1 MKRTREDEPSKARR
15 GWPRGRG
22 RSSKNGDD
30 RPAAAPPKRSS
41 RSVFGPSGEDRP
53 DVLTDAETV
62 VLPIWLHRRASS
74 ADGKTAASTAAFL
87 KSITVPAQQDAPKA
101 APETEPAP
109 ESSQPPQK
117 PGTQPAPGAG
127 TKAASGAA
135 DVAAAAGDP
144 GLSDPAQADQRA
156 AKPGEAGPEDASPG
170 EAAEAKVAETDAETV
185 VQADTDDRRA
195 DAVVEADAVVDADG
209 AAATGAQA
217 DTVAGADAPTATKA
231 DADADAKTVVGT
243 GAPTATTADSDAK
256 TVVGTG
262 TATAAKAD
270 ADAGTVVRADAP
282 TAAKADAEAKTVVAA
297 GAATA
302 AKAAKADPDAT
313 TIVTTIGRTGTTAA
327 PDSPTQPRG
336 TRPDAEVT
344 TTLSRADLQSAL
356 IQARTLEAIEAIE
369 AIDALE
375 TSTLGGLDA
384 RTAKAAETVEAIS
397 ALEAKTAQAIKTIEA
412 MTADAFQAIDATVA
426 EMTPE
431 LTGKLVPPDQA
442 DHAEQAEQA
451 DEADAGEADAPD
463 PDRADNSGP
472 DRAGDAESSPGT
484 DVARTRV
491 IRIEE
496 PPASVTLTTSSTE
509 TIIAVPQPR
518 AESLVAVAP
527 VPAVDDTTTLIPV
540 PQRDGSEKP
549 AALPPAGPQPEPSDQ
564 PRYTPAQRRTRVSRA
579 LLLCI
584 LVLQAILSLR
594 LHNTAFEDEALYIYS
609 GHMELQHL
617 LHGTALQGQYASYF
631 SGSPV
636 LYPVAA
642 GFLNSLGGL
651 TAARMFSL
659 AEMLSITVLL
669 YSMSRRLFNERI
681 ALCAAL
687 LFSVCESAIFLGNF
701 ATYDATCL
709 FLLALAAWIV
719 VRTAGF
725 RWPVFLLAAPV
736 AALAVGVKYAGL
748 LFVPTV
754 AVLPMLAG
762 WPLRGRRVLLYPP
775 VFVAAVAGLLYG
787 ALHLGGKA
795 YMTAISSTTT
805 QRAQGVTPVTT
816 LLKEA
821 AEWGGVIFVLAVIGT
836 VAYVWRVR
844 TEPEELI
851 APAGGRFRRLCLGL
865 LLTGTALLAPV
876 YQAHLHTD
884 ISFQKHIGFGL
895 FFAAPM
901 AGLGLARLLGDHY
914 RRPHIAVGVWSL
926 ALVLGLVQTTHMYQV
941 WPNSNQFV
949 RTFSAYLKP
958 HARYLVE
965 VPEVPIYYLLGHK
978 DAQPR
983 QFTSTFYI
991 NYRNSKGVL
1000 LTGTVGFTAA
1010 VDAGYFHVVAY
1021 NNEITGAADAVLAQA
1036 LSASKDYYLAAEIHI
1051 TDVFGPGNYFIWVKG
1066 HPKKK
1071 IPVFAHRSSQ
1081 YPDLGSKL
1089 QETGP

>member
-1 MKRTREDEPSKARR
+1 
-15 GWPRGRG
+15 
-22 RSSKNGDD
+22 
-30 RPAAAPPKRSS
+30 
-41 RSVFGPSGEDRP
+41 VFGPSGEDRP

-74 ADGKTAASTAAFL
+74 TDGKTGASAASFL
-87 KSITVPAQQDAPKA
+87 KTITVPAQEDIPAQEDAA
-101 APETEPAP
+101 TR
-109 ESSQPPQK
+109 
-117 PGTQPAPGAG
+117 GAG
-127 TKAASGAA
+127 TESVSNDRDVGAE
-135 DVAAAAGDP
+135 AGDP
-144 GLSDPAQADQRA
+144 EPADPARA
-156 AKPGEAGPEDASPG
+156 EQGEAEAGDAEPGDTEPGDAEPGDAEPGDAEPGEAEPGEAGLEDASPDA
-170 EAAEAKVAETDAETV
+170 AAEAKAAE
-185 VQADTDDRRA
+185 
-195 DAVVEADAVVDADG
+195 ADG
-209 AAATGAQA
+209 ATATATGTQA
-217 DTVAGADAPTATKA
+217 GGDAGTVAGAGAALAPAQSSEAESAEGKPTTAEPPAAESPGAGVTGARIAGSNAPTA
-231 DADADAKTVVGT
+231 
-243 GAPTATTADSDAK
+243 
-256 TVVGTG
+256 
-262 TATAAKAD
+262 
-270 ADAGTVVRADAP
+270 
-282 TAAKADAEAKTVVAA
+282 
-297 GAATA
+297 
-302 AKAAKADPDAT
+302 
-313 TIVTTIGRTGTTAA
+313 
-327 PDSPTQPRG
+327 PRG

-344 TTLSRADLQSAL
+344 TTLSRAELKTAMV
-356 IQARTLEAIEAIE
+356 QARTLEAIEAIE

-375 TSTLGGLDA
+375 SSTLGGLEA
-384 RTAKAAETVEAIS
+384 RTARALDTVEAIS

-426 EMTPE
+426 EMMPE
-431 LTGKLVPPDQA
+431 VTSTLVPPDQVA
-442 DHAEQAEQA
+442 QA
-451 DEADAGEADAPD
+451 DEA
-463 PDRADNSGP
+463 
-472 DRAGDAESSPGT
+472 GT
-484 DVARTRV
+484 GVTRTRV
-491 IRIEE
+491 IRIDE
-496 PPASVTLTTSSTE
+496 PPASVTVSTSSTE
-509 TIIAVPQPR
+509 TTIAVPQPR

-527 VPAVDDTTTLIPV
+527 APAVDRSVTLTPV
-540 PQRDGSEKP
+540 PQRDRSEEP
-549 AALPPAGPQPEPSDQ
+549 AALPPAGPHSEPSAE
-564 PRYTPAQRRTRVSRA
+564 PGRPATQRRTRVNRG

-584 LVLQAILSLR
+584 LALQAILSLR

-617 LHGTALQGQYASYF
+617 LHGAALQGSYASYF
-631 SGSPV
+631 SGSPL

-642 GFLNSLGGL
+642 GFLNGLGGL
-651 TAARMFSL
+651 TAARMLSL
-659 AEMLSITVLL
+659 VEMLSITALL

-709 FLLALAAWIV
+709 FLLSLAAWIM

-748 LFVPTV
+748 LFVPTI
-754 AVLPMLAG
+754 AVLPAVAG

-775 VFVAAVAGLLYG
+775 VFIAAVGGLLYG
-787 ALHLGGKA
+787 GLRLGGTA

-816 LLKEA
+816 LLKES

-836 VAYVWRVR
+836 VAYVRRIR

-851 APAGGRFRRLCLGL
+851 APAGGRFWRLCLGL
-865 LLTGTALLAPV
+865 LLTGTALLAPA

-884 ISFQKHIGFGL
+884 VSFQKHIGFGL

-901 AGLGLARLLGDHY
+901 AGLGLARLLGDHF

-926 ALVLGLVQTTHMYQV
+926 ALVLGLVQSTHLYQV
-941 WPNSNQFV
+941 WPNSSQFV

-965 VPEVPIYYLLGHK
+965 VPEVPIYYLLGHQ
-978 DAQPR
+978 DAQPS

-1051 TDVFGPGNYFIWVKG
+1051 TDVFGPGDYFIWVKG
-1066 HPKKK
+1066 QPPNSAHA
-1071 IPVFAHRSSQ
+1071 FAQASSTTN
-1081 YPDLGSKL
+1081 PRLGGKL
-1089 QETGP
+1089 QQLGP